1 MAARNKPNVPVTL
14 LRMHSDVEPIYK
26 KLLSGLK
33 KERDVRPSE
42 LSLIATYANLV
53 YLNEK
58 ATFDLIEEGSGV
70 VNKVGHGEKLQ
81 DNPSMKMYSMTVIQM
96 EKYSKLLGMS
106 PKALMEITGSTDDE
120 KEDEEDDPLSNLM
133 KKRGKK

>member
-33 KERDVRPSE
+33 KERDIRPSE

-96 EKYSKLLGMS
+96 EKYSKLLGLS
-106 PKALMEITGSTDDE
+106 PKALMELSTPDEEGDD
-120 KEDEEDDPLSNLM
+120 EDDPLSNLI